1 MYKSGLLPAPVIQP
15 MKYDSIG
22 SKLKVGPNTYIQI
35 KTGKILS
42 KMFFLIKIGKS
53 KQI

>member
-15 MKYDSIG
+15 LKYDSIG

-35 KTGKILS
+35 KSGTFNKIHFS
-42 KMFFLIKIGKS
+42 FV
-53 KQI
+53 